1 MNFNETVNIILEGKE
16 VHKELEGVKTS
27 IFVDVYDD
35 SDEVFIKTGPGESIE
50 INTKDIPGL
59 IKILQKI
66 K

>member
-27 IFVDVYDD
+27 IFVDVYG

-50 INTKDIPGL
+50 INTKDIPKL